1 MCFFFFFRQEC
12 LGMPELQRAA
22 EFFFFQLEAFWNE
35 KKKGQHVDLLK
46 SCSHAFVYIAILLI
60 VFTVRFIARFQTS
73 TTSVLRQPTISESH
87 NLLCVQ
93 KTTRIRPP
101 VAYKFYVRNDR
112 GWSRGTGYGTVRNA
126 AGTLDKSPVRS
137 RQVWGS
143 IPHETLPFEWHEA
156 RLTMVFFIYLLQT
169 TFLKLRTSTCVLS
182 RNALVAM
189 VYIGLLFSCSP

>member
-1 MCFFFFFRQEC
+1 M
-12 LGMPELQRAA
+12 
-22 EFFFFQLEAFWNE
+22 
-35 KKKGQHVDLLK
+35 K

-73 TTSVLRQPTISESH
+73 TTWVLRQPTISESH

-112 GWSRGTGYGTVRNA
+112 GWSRGTDYGTVRNA
-126 AGTLDKSPVRS
+126 AGTLDKSPVRTGLRFDS
-137 RQVWGS
+137 SWDSTVRSFVFVRSCELTTVLSLLSGQVWGS
-143 IPHETLPFEWHEA
+143 IPHETLPFERHEA

>member
-1 MCFFFFFRQEC
+1 MLIFFFNVFFFQCVCVCVFFFLRQEC

-22 EFFFFQLEAFWNE
+22 EFFFFSWKHFEMKK

-60 VFTVRFIARFQTS
+60 VFTVRFTARSQTS
-73 TTSVLRQPTISESH
+73 TTWVLRQPTISESH

-112 GWSRGTGYGTVRNA
+112 G
-126 AGTLDKSPVRS
+126 
-137 RQVWGS
+137 
-143 IPHETLPFEWHEA
+143 
-156 RLTMVFFIYLLQT
+156 
-169 TFLKLRTSTCVLS
+169 
-182 RNALVAM
+182 
-189 VYIGLLFSCSP
+189 